1 VISQQRTG
9 RWAAVL
15 AALVALVQASCG
27 GSGDPSAA
35 DAQDCWGTGA
45 DGADCAEAIGRAAQ
59 NLGVTPPADD
69 SWLTTDDCGD
79 AVDCDAVADTTTDQR
94 TEGTHTHVVEPI
106 TEQGGVEPPTHGY
119 VAPDPGDDDAAEA
132 VTPPPPP
139 DPVATSWPTSCL
151 GHDVRRVAQR
161 GQPFTDGEIGC
172 MRDVALDHEPL
183 EIDDFTAIQEA
194 TIGLVNARD
203 GNWQQ
208 AVERSL
214 SYSELRN
221 SPNLNFA
228 GITPAYNQG
237 RYSTVI
243 SRANCVW
250 SNLDKGYAVSA
261 SDRTFVAEF
270 ACRSGVQLHMQGQI
284 SPDHER
290 WCRIWTDRLEH
301 EGGDATEARGLLE
314 QVE

>member
-1 VISQQRTG
+1 MIAPPALPRFA
-9 RWAAVL
+9 AAVP
-15 AALVALVQASCG
+15 AASLLWMIACST
-27 GSGDPSAA
+27 GDPSATA
-35 DAQDCWGTGA
+35 AQDCWGHGVE
-45 DGADCAEAIGRAAQ
+45 GGDCAQRVGHDAA
-59 NLGVTPPADD
+59 NLGVAPPQDD
-69 SWLTTDDCGD
+69 PVLAAGDCGD
-79 AVDCDAVADTTTDQR
+79 PVDCDAAAEVV
-94 TEGTHTHVVEPI
+94 EVEPI
-106 TEQGGVEPPTHGY
+106 TAGHDVEMPTPNIVTPP
-119 VAPDPGDDDAAEA
+119 PRGDDDDATAEPA
-132 VTPPPPP
+132 TESPTPPPPP
-139 DPVATSWPTSCL
+139 VTATSWPGTCAAY
-151 GHDVRRVAQR
+151 DVRRVTRR
-161 GQPFTDGEIGC
+161 GQPFTDGELGC
-172 MRDVALDHEPL
+172 VRDVALNHEPL

-194 TIGLVNARD
+194 TIGLVNTRD
-203 GNWQQ
+203 ASWQQ

-250 SNLDKGYAVSA
+250 SNLDKGYAISA
-261 SDRTFVAEF
+261 ADRTFVAEF

-290 WCRIWTDRLEH
+290 WCRIWVDRLEH
-301 EGGDATEARGLLE
+301 EGKDATEARGLLD

>member
-1 VISQQRTG
+1 MSTLPRTG
-9 RWAAVL
+9 RWAA
-15 AALVALVQASCG
+15 ALTAVALLALTGCG
-27 GSGDPSAA
+27 GGGDPSAA
-35 DAQDCWGTGA
+35 DARDCWGQGA
-45 DGADCAEAIGRAAQ
+45 DGADCAEAIGRSAE
-59 NLGVTPPADD
+59 NLGVAPPGDD
-69 SWLTTDDCGD
+69 AWLDADDCGE
-79 AVDCDAVADTTTDQR
+79 VVHCDAVADHVDEPV
-94 TEGTHTHVVEPI
+94 TEDTGGNPIVEPI
-106 TEQGGVEPPTHGY
+106 TERGGVEPPTPGHTP
-119 VAPDPGDDDAAEA
+119 PDPGDDDA
-132 VTPPPPP
+132 TDPPTPPPP
-139 DPVATSWPTSCL
+139 DPVASSWPSSCD
-151 GHDVRRVAQR
+151 GHDVRRVARR
-161 GQPFTDGEIGC
+161 GQPFTDGELGC

-250 SNLDKGYAVSA
+250 SNLDKGYALSA
-261 SDRTFVAEF
+261 KDRTFVAEF

-301 EGGDATEARGLLE
+301 EGADATEARGLLE

>member
-1 VISQQRTG
+1 MISPPRTG
-9 RWAAVL
+9 RWAAAL
-15 AALVALVQASCG
+15 IAAVALAQTTCG
-27 GSGDPSAA
+27 GGDPSAA
-35 DAQDCWGTGA
+35 DAQDCWGQGGG
-45 DGADCAEAIGRAAQ
+45 GADCAEAIGRSAE
-59 NLGVTPPADD
+59 NLGVTPPGDD
-69 SWLTTDDCGD
+69 AWLATDDCGE
-79 AVDCDAVADTTTDQR
+79 AVDCDAVADQVD
-94 TEGTHTHVVEPI
+94 GVAGDHPIVEPI
-106 TEQGGVEPPTHGY
+106 TEQAVVEPPTPGQ
-119 VAPDPGDDDAAEA
+119 VVPDPGDDDVIEA
-132 VTPPPPP
+132 PTPPPP
-139 DPVATSWPTSCL
+139 DPVAASWPASCG

-161 GQPFTDGEIGC
+161 GQPFTDGELGC
-172 MRDVALDHEPL
+172 LRDVALIHEPL

-203 GNWQQ
+203 GDWQQ

-214 SYSELRN
+214 SYSELHN

-243 SRANCVW
+243 RRANCVW
-250 SNLDKGYAVSA
+250 SNLDKGYAISA

-270 ACRSGVQLHMQGQI
+270 ACRSGVQLHMEGQI

-290 WCRIWTDRLEH
+290 WCRIWTERLEH
-301 EGGDATEARGLLE
+301 EGKDATEARGLLD